1 MHQFQS
7 GESRE
12 IAKCDYVTST
22 KLQMTRPEDKK
33 IEDPSVANNTIS
45 PTPSSG
51 QEDQESGSM
60 AHDEYVRLMEDE
72 QSSISNKQEDS
83 VFMLARSKLKKVSK
97 DSNNDNSSEYKF
109 GHDRSVNEQIDKFD
123 EESLTKNNNKYSQGG
138 DKKEHEGKR
147 IAPPKNVEPIISGK
161 LVQITLI

>member
-1 MHQFQS
+1 M
-7 GESRE
+7 
-12 IAKCDYVTST
+12 I
-22 KLQMTRPEDKK
+22 RPEDKK
-33 IEDPSVANNTIS
+33 VDDPSVANNTIS
-45 PTPSSG
+45 PTPSG

-60 AHDEYVRLMEDE
+60 AHDEHVCLIEDE
-72 QSSISNKQEDS
+72 QSNISNKQEDN

-109 GHDRSVNEQIDKFD
+109 GHDRSVNENLMKNLIEFEID

-161 LVQITLI
+161 LVQKTLI

>member
-7 GESRE
+7 DESRD
-12 IAKCDYVTST
+12 IAKCDDVTSS
-22 KLQMTRPEDKK
+22 KLQMIRPEDKK
-33 IEDPSVANNTIS
+33 IDDPSVANNTIS
-45 PTPSSG
+45 PTPSG

-60 AHDEYVRLMEDE
+60 AHDEHVSLIEDE
-72 QSSISNKQEDS
+72 QSNISNKQEDN

-97 DSNNDNSSEYKF
+97 DSNNDNSSECKF
-109 GHDRSVNEQIDKFD
+109 GHDRNVNEQFDEID

>member
-1 MHQFQS
+1 MIH
-7 GESRE
+7 
-12 IAKCDYVTST
+12 
-22 KLQMTRPEDKK
+22 PEDKK
-33 IEDPSVANNTIS
+33 IDDPSVANNTIS
-45 PTPSSG
+45 PTPSG

-60 AHDEYVRLMEDE
+60 AHDEHVCLIE
-72 QSSISNKQEDS
+72 QSNISNEQEDN

-109 GHDRSVNEQIDKFD
+109 GHDRNVNEQFDEID

>member
-1 MHQFQS
+1 M
-7 GESRE
+7 
-12 IAKCDYVTST
+12 I
-22 KLQMTRPEDKK
+22 RPEDKK
-33 IEDPSVANNTIS
+33 IYDPSVANDTIS
-45 PTPSSG
+45 PTPSG

-60 AHDEYVRLMEDE
+60 AHDEHVCLIEDE
-72 QSSISNKQEDS
+72 QSNISNKQEDN

-109 GHDRSVNEQIDKFD
+109 GHDRSVNENLMKNLIEFEID

-161 LVQITLI
+161 LVQKTLI

>member
-1 MHQFQS
+1 M
-7 GESRE
+7 
-12 IAKCDYVTST
+12 IC
-22 KLQMTRPEDKK
+22 PENKK
-33 IEDPSVANNTIS
+33 IDDPSVANNTIS
-45 PTPSSG
+45 PTPSS

-60 AHDEYVRLMEDE
+60 AHDEHVRLIEDE
-72 QSSISNKQEDS
+72 DCSISNKEENN

-109 GHDRSVNEQIDKFD
+109 GHDRSVNENLMKNLIEFEID

-161 LVQITLI
+161 LVQKTLI